1 MLPIR
6 LREKD
11 LLPIVVMTFNESP
24 KIALDPYHPDLF
36 LHILN
41 PAERERKLKREGV
54 EELYLLDFS
63 SQFASLHGRRIFC
76 NLLSR
81 L

>member
-1 MLPIR
+1 M
-6 LREKD
+6 
-11 LLPIVVMTFNESP
+11 LPIVVMTFNESP

-41 PAERERKLKREGV
+41 PAECERKLKREGV

-63 SQFASLHGRRIFC
+63 SQFDTLTTEDLKDYFDG
-76 NLLSR
+76 
-81 L
+81 